1 MMTTAMIK
9 LIGKRCFSRAL
20 AVSSTIM
27 VMHSFTFGPD
37 GKLYFNFGN
46 AGEQLKDK
54 NGKPVLDQDGDVI
67 GPKNINRAWYFVAIL
82 MVHMLNVLART
93 FVIL

>member
-1 MMTTAMIK
+1 
-9 LIGKRCFSRAL
+9 
-20 AVSSTIM
+20 
-27 VMHSFTFGPD
+27 MHAFTFGPD

-67 GPKNINRAWYFVAIL
+67 GPKKYKQG
-82 MVHMLNVLART
+82 MVFRCDTDGSHVECLRPEFSQSL
-93 FVIL
+93 